1 MSVSTL
7 SRVLL
12 LFTALTLTAC
22 TDPDPDQLLAPRHSA
37 PSMASF
43 AAGADQSWLRTSF
56 NVDYVQF
63 VPCLGENARLYGEVF
78 FQLHTVANPAGGF
91 NAHRQ
96 FLPITPTS
104 PPFRVQVI
112 STGKVYTQVNGRPIN
127 EVVHVAAGQ
136 VYSFREADV
145 FRAADG
151 SELYFTFVI
160 HGTVNANGVA
170 TADKF
175 VFEDVNCG

>member
-1 MSVSTL
+1 MSVSPM
-7 SRVLL
+7 SSALL

-22 TDPDPDQLLAPRHSA
+22 TDPGPDQVLAPRQTA
-37 PSMASF
+37 PPMASF

-63 VPCLGENARLYGEVF
+63 VPCLGENARLYGEVP

-96 FLPITPTS
+96 LRAITPNS

-112 STGKVYTQVNGRPIN
+112 STGKVYTQVNGGPIN
-127 EVVHVAAGQ
+127 EVIHVAAGE
-136 VYSFREADV
+136 VYSFHEVDT

-170 TADKF
+170 TAEKF
-175 VFEDVNCG
+175 IFENVNCG